1 MTTTTRF
8 VLQSLDQ
15 LRWETVTS
23 IALLVRITHAR
34 FHQQTMLNVH
44 IERVLGNGGILFELR
59 QQFRYDIGKEVR
71 VATSVLR
78 HSLRQLLV
86 EFMQVIQIDG

>member
-1 MTTTTRF
+1 
-8 VLQSLDQ
+8 
-15 LRWETVTS
+15 
-23 IALLVRITHAR
+23 
-34 FHQQTMLNVH
+34 MLNVH